1 MLYSLFIEREVLF
14 KIFSYLHFI
23 DIMLKKDN
31 NNQTAKVNNHDNQS
45 PALTVEENLI
55 FVMMN
60 EQRGSLGDFIEYS
73 NNDS

>member
-1 MLYSLFIEREVLF
+1 
-14 KIFSYLHFI
+14 
-23 DIMLKKDN
+23 MLKKGN
-31 NNQTAKVNNHDNQS
+31 NNQTAEVNNQDNQP
-45 PALTVEENLI
+45 PALAVEENLI